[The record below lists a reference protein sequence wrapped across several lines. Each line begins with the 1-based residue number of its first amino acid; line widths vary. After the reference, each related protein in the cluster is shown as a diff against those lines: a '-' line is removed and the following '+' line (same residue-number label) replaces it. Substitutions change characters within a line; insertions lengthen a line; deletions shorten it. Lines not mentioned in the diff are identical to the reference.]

1 MVTDNKKIAKNTL
14 FLYIRMLLLIVVTF
28 YTTRVV
34 LQALGVSDFGLYNVI
49 AGFVS
54 MMAFINTS
62 LSNSIQRFLNFELGK
77 GENGKVG
84 KYFSVSLASQLFV
97 SIIIL
102 LFAETMGVWFL
113 NSKMTIPADKVVAAN
128 FVFQI
133 SVLMLV
139 VKILQ
144 APFYALIIAKERMQ
158 FYAYVT
164 LFEVMLQLG
173 VAYIMLQNISH
184 KLEWYSFFLCSQRT
198 EGS

>member
-62 LSNSIQRFLNFELGK
+62 LSNSIQRFLNFEIGK
-77 GENGKVG
+77 GEKGQVG

-97 SIIIL
+97 SIIIM
-102 LFAETMGVWFL
+102 LFAETLGVWFL
-113 NSKMTIPADKVVAAN
+113 NSKMTIP
-128 FVFQI
+128 
-133 SVLMLV
+133 
-139 VKILQ
+139 
-144 APFYALIIAKERMQ
+144 E
-158 FYAYVT
+158 
-164 LFEVMLQLG
+164 G
-173 VAYIMLQNISH
+173 V
-184 KLEWYSFFLCSQRT
+184 
-198 EGS
+198 